1 MSTIETS
8 GALRPGTTNT
18 PLDQRSRVATLAEIP
33 ALSLPYLGQ
42 IVYCLETARYYK
54 VTALKSKQIGALT
67 VPDAAVDAFEPL
79 PITQTELNAL
89 IVQQIKYN
97 PTILQFLAEL
107 INTSTPSEPTPP
119 DLPYTYPEGVT
130 TERIMITMPEEKY
143 FTSDPQNYDPASYIW
158 SDDDTLYVEV
168 YLGDVPV
175 HTNYVCADP
184 TTSYIYGDHGRV
196 YFDSSYSGD
205 RIGVGIEGGVKGI
218 LTVYFKRADGTIQ
231 KEETVNFTGFHIPKY
246 YTRPSGLGMWQLKY
260 SVSGD
265 DYQTAEAEYWD
276 GSSWVDFPTDGLGP
290 EAAGRYYRLKN
301 FEASS
306 HYRLLRWSNND
317 VLGDPFLYIE

>member
-8 GALRPGTTNT
+8 GALRPGTTDT

-33 ALSLPYLGQ
+33 ALSLPDLGQ

-67 VPDAAVDAFEPL
+67 VPDAAVDAFESL
-79 PITQTELNAL
+79 PISQAELNAL

-130 TERIMITMPEEKY
+130 TNRITITLPEEKY

-158 SDDDTLYVEV
+158 SDEDTLYVEV
-168 YLGDVPV
+168 YLGDTPV
-175 HTNYVCADP
+175 HTGD
-184 TTSYIYGDHGRV
+184 YIYHKCASFEPHRV
-196 YFDSSYSGD
+196 YWNHDSAGD
-205 RIGVGIEGGVKGI
+205 RIGVIVEGGVTGL

-231 KEETVNFTGFHIPKY
+231 KEETVNSTGFHIPQY
-246 YTRPSGLGMWQLKY
+246 YTRPPGLGRWDLMCYDNNSGVYTTLK
-260 SVSGD
+260 
-265 DYQTAEAEYWD
+265 AEYWD
-276 GSSWVDFPTDGLGP
+276 GTAWVDFPADGLGP
-290 EAAGRYYRLKN
+290 EAAGRYWRLKGYGTIHQVIWWRN
-301 FEASS
+301 SFV
-306 HYRLLRWSNND
+306 H
-317 VLGDPFLYIE
+317 GDEFLYIE

>member
-42 IVYCLETARYYK
+42 IVYCIETNRYYK
-54 VTALKSKQIGALT
+54 VTALKSAQIGALT

-79 PITQTELNAL
+79 PITQAELNAL

-130 TERIMITMPEEKY
+130 TDCITITMPEEKY
-143 FTSDPQNYDPASYIW
+143 FTSDPQNYDPSSYIW

-175 HTNYVCADP
+175 HTQ
-184 TTSYIYGDHGRV
+184 YIYLSLQSNAMLSGQRE
-196 YFDSSYSGD
+196 YFNSDFAGE
-205 RIGVGIEGGVKGI
+205 RIGVMIEGGVKGI
-218 LTVYFKRADGTIQ
+218 LTVYFKRGDGTIQ
-231 KEETVNFTGFHIPKY
+231 KEETVNFTGFHIPRY
-246 YTRPSGLGMWQLKY
+246 YTRPPGLGRWILRH
-260 SVSGD
+260 GNPD
-265 DYQTAEAEYWD
+265 IDTTFEAEYWD
-276 GSSWVDFPTDGLGP
+276 GTAWVDFPEDGLGP
-290 EAAGRYYRLKN
+290 EAAGCYYRIK
-301 FEASS
+301 FSS
-306 HYRLLRWSNND
+306 SFNNATSICWSNNN
-317 VLGDPFLYIE
+317 VRGDSFLYIE